1 MKWEK
6 YTTEVELI
14 EKQNDVEHD
23 LYNIIANVIRDR
35 AAFNDVS
42 VRDIGNRRRSK
53 SKKEKVFWGLK
64 GFPDFVF
71 LDKEYQPV
79 ENNVDRQYLYG
90 VIEAKFVDKPLYT
103 SIDDKRQ
110 LWGHLLWF
118 KKVIYTNG
126 IEWRFYSVEEEYVQ
140 KVLEEIT
147 IKLLKTSKSLNKLQD
162 DSYNKLAK
170 KGIVYHE
177 INDIL
182 DSVCNNYSLDE
193 LTECKPFVL
202 RTISADGKKMWNET
216 EWKGLIKY
224 LNEYTVR

>member
-1 MKWEK
+1 MKWKK
-6 YTTEVELI
+6 YKAEVELI

-35 AAFNDVS
+35 NVFNDVS
-42 VRDIGNRRRSK
+42 MRDIGNRRRSK
-53 SKKEKVFWGLK
+53 GKKEKVLWGLK

-71 LDKEYQPV
+71 LDMEYQPV
-79 ENNVDRQYLYG
+79 ANNVDRQYLYG

-126 IEWRFYSVEEEYVQ
+126 IEWRFYSIEEEYVQ
-140 KVLEEIT
+140 KVLKEF
-147 IKLLKTSKSLNKLQD
+147 TSKSLDELQD

-170 KGIVYHE
+170 KGIVYQE

-182 DSVCNNYSLDE
+182 DGVCNNYSVDE
-193 LTECKPFVL
+193 LTECEPFVL

-216 EWKGLIKY
+216 EWKRLTKY
-224 LNEYTVR
+224 LDEYSVR

>member
-35 AAFNDVS
+35 NAFSDIS
-42 VRDIGNRRRSK
+42 LRDIGNRIRTK
-53 SKKEKVFWGLK
+53 NKKEKVFWGLK
-64 GFPDFVF
+64 GFPDFVM
-71 LDKEYQPV
+71 LNKEYQPV
-79 ENNVDRQYLYG
+79 ENSVDRKYIYG

-118 KKVIYTNG
+118 RKVIYTNG
-126 IEWRFYSVEEEYVQ
+126 IEWRFYSVEEDDVQ
-140 KVLEEIT
+140 KI
-147 IKLLKTSKSLNKLQD
+147 LKKITSKSLNELQD

-170 KGIVYHE
+170 KGIVYQE
-177 INDIL
+177 IDEIL
-182 DSVCNNYSLDE
+182 YSVCNNYSVDKF
-193 LTECKPFVL
+193 TECDPFVL
-202 RTISADGKKMWNET
+202 RTISADGKRMWNET
-216 EWKGLIKY
+216 EWKRLIKY
-224 LNEYTVR
+224 LDEYSFNNRLAG

>member
-23 LYNIIANVIRDR
+23 LYNIIANVIRDSD
-35 AAFNDVS
+35 AFSDIS
-42 VRDIGNRRRSK
+42 LRDIGNRIRAKNKR
-53 SKKEKVFWGLK
+53 EKVFWGLK
-64 GFPDFVF
+64 GFPDFVM

-79 ENNVDRQYLYG
+79 ENSIDRKYIYG
-90 VIEAKFVDKPLYT
+90 VIEAKFVDKPLY
-103 SIDDKRQ
+103 INIKDKSQ

-140 KVLEEIT
+140 NVLKEIT
-147 IKLLKTSKSLNKLQD
+147 SKTLIELQD

-177 INDIL
+177 MDNIL
-182 DSVCNNYSLDE
+182 DWIWNKYSVEE
-193 LTECKPFVL
+193 LMECEPFIL
-202 RTISADGKKMWNET
+202 RTISEDGTKFWDVAEWNR
-216 EWKGLIKY
+216 LIEY
-224 LNEYTVR
+224 LDSYSFQ

>member
-35 AAFNDVS
+35 DAFSDIS
-42 VRDIGNRRRSK
+42 LRDIGNRIRAKNKR
-53 SKKEKVFWGLK
+53 EKVFWGLK
-64 GFPDFVF
+64 GFPDFVM

-79 ENNVDRQYLYG
+79 ENSIDRKYIYG
-90 VIEAKFVDKPLYT
+90 VIEAKFVDKPLYI
-103 SIDDKRQ
+103 SIKDKRQ

-126 IEWRFYSVEEEYVQ
+126 IEWRFYSVKEEYVQ
-140 KVLEEIT
+140 KVLKEIT
-147 IKLLKTSKSLNKLQD
+147 SKTLIELQD
-162 DSYNKLAK
+162 ASYNKLAK

-177 INDIL
+177 MDNIL
-182 DSVCNNYSLDE
+182 DWVWKKYSVEE
-193 LTECKPFVL
+193 LMECEPFIL
-202 RTISADGKKMWNET
+202 RTISEDGTKFWDVAEWNR
-216 EWKGLIKY
+216 LIEY
-224 LNEYTVR
+224 LDGYSVQ